1 MTSEQVEYAAEVI
14 SQIEPALIGQEFLEH
29 GERGELLED
38 QGLAPQQLAR
48 VITEAVASRTPE
60 LAQEQ
65 QA

>member
-1 MTSEQVEYAAEVI
+1 MARLLRDRDVETPVKTFGIA
-14 SQIEPALIGQEFLEH
+14 QQFLEH

-38 QGLAPQQLAR
+38 QGLTPQQLAR